1 MMELTLTD
9 DNQFLRIDQAT
20 ELELEQLNISLTRRI
35 EAWKFNP
42 LVKKGIWDGYISYV
56 KDDKWIP
63 AGLWQE
69 ITKICKQYKYEL
81 KINGVTRMFDKDIN
95 AESFEQWA
103 LEFFENHPDGI
114 TPRDYQIEAAFNILK
129 FRRSLSELATSAG
142 KTLISF
148 LTVAYMLEKEKA
160 KKILF
165 VVPNVSLVVQATE
178 DFGEYNHENRV
189 KMLIQQIYSGQ
200 KIKQNR
206 NIVVGT
212 YQSLVK
218 KPKEFF
224 EEFDAVIVDETHK
237 AKSNSIKTILQKCT
251 NAVYRYGL
259 SGTIPKDN
267 TLDRLTLMS
276 QTGPLITE
284 VKASFLQK
292 EGHIAGCNVKIV
304 EMNYAPEASKQAFME
319 LATNRY
325 DSKDVFTLEQNYI
338 INSTG
343 RLNFI
348 TKIIAKVPNNSLVLF
363 HRIEHG
369 KKLYEMLR
377 QRSDKKVYYV
387 DGGTNTDIREEY
399 KAKMEAGDDVV
410 IIASYGTFS
419 TGISIKKIHNI
430 FFTESFKSE
439 VIIRQSIGRGLRQHE
454 SKDAVNIIDFVDDL
468 RYDGWENY
476 LYRHATAR
484 QKIYKQEKFSYQI
497 KKVRFEGDI

>member
-1 MMELTLTD
+1 MMELTLTED
-9 DNQFLRIDQAT
+9 GQLLRVDSAT

-35 EAWKFNP
+35 ENHRFNP
-42 LVKKGIWDGYISYV
+42 LVKKGVWDGYISYF
-56 KDDKWIP
+56 KDNMWIP
-63 AGLWQE
+63 SGLWQE
-69 ITKICKQYKYEL
+69 VTKICKQYNFDI
-81 KINGVTRMFDKDIN
+81 KINGVTRLFDKDIT
-95 AESFEQWA
+95 AESFEKWA
-103 LEFFENHPDGI
+103 LEFFEGHPDGI

-160 KKILF
+160 SKILF
-165 VVPNVSLVVQATE
+165 IVPNVSLVVQATE
-178 DFGEYNHENRV
+178 DFAEYNHQNRV
-189 KMLIQQIYSGQ
+189 KMMIQQIYSGQ
-200 KIKQNR
+200 KIKANR

-224 EEFDAVIVDETHK
+224 DEFDAVIVDETHK
-237 AKSNSIKTILQKCT
+237 AKSNSIKTILQKCRHAT
-251 NAVYRYGL
+251 YKYGL

-292 EGHIAGCNVKIV
+292 EGHIAGCNVKVI
-304 EMNYAPEASKQAFME
+304 EMSYAPDSSKQAFME

-325 DSKDVFTLEQNYI
+325 DSKDVFSLEQNYV
-338 INSTG
+338 INSPG
-343 RLNFI
+343 RINFI
-348 TKIIAKVPNNSLVLF
+348 TKVISRIPKNSLVLF

-454 SKDAVNIIDFVDDL
+454 SKDSVNIIDFVDDL
-468 RYDGWENY
+468 RWDDWENY
-476 LYRHATAR
+476 LYRHAKAR
-484 QKIYKQEKFSYQI
+484 KKIYRQEKFKYEV